1 MCSERNVLRLFFF
14 VVDEICLD
22 FFDVLFEIALNVKKY
37 LRFVL
42 RLDVKIFF
50 EISVVLNSE
59 GVINKIFVLNGIV
72 LIDYFINCSLS
83 LLFVSIRIVGSDN
96 SFFGSFIG

>member
-1 MCSERNVLRLFFF
+1 M
-14 VVDEICLD
+14 
-22 FFDVLFEIALNVKKY
+22 
-37 LRFVL
+37 
-42 RLDVKIFF
+42 
-50 EISVVLNSE
+50 SVVLNSE